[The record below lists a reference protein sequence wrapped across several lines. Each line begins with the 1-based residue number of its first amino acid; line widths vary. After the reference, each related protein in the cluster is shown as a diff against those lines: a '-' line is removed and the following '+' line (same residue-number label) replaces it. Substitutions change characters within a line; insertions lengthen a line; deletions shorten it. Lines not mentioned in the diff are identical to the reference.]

1 MTYLNSNQLKQYEDE
16 GFVSPINIF
25 SKEKAKEIRNEI
37 ELIEKIM
44 PEELEK
50 SGRYNAHL
58 ISPLLDEV
66 THNSKILDA
75 VESLIGKN
83 ILVCGTT
90 LFIKN
95 PYEKGFVSYHQDAKY
110 IGLEP
115 HNWVTAW
122 VAITDSN
129 EKNGCMRMWS
139 GSHKDDL
146 KDHNQMF
153 NEGNLLTR
161 GQTVN
166 NVPKEIP
173 TMMQYNTHI
182 NKESMFNTPPVM
194 SIYAVNRSLNWLD
207 SIGGVP
213 EMEIKNRAKAKKLYE
228 EIERNSLFRC
238 PVNQDDRSMMNIPFV
253 FNDNLDELHFL
264 EFCKDRGLFTLK
276 GHRSVGGFRASIYNA
291 MPEAGVDAL
300 VQAMKDYESK

>member
-1 MTYLNSNQLKQYEDE
+1 MNYLSSNQLKQYKDE

-37 ELIEKIM
+37 ELIENKI
-44 PEELEK
+44 PGELEK

-75 VESLIGKN
+75 VQSLIGEN

-95 PYEKGFVSYHQDAKY
+95 PNEQGFVSYHQDAKY

-115 HNWVTAW
+115 LNWVTAW

-139 GSHKDDL
+139 GSHKDKL
-146 KDHNQMF
+146 KEHDQKF

-161 GQTVN
+161 GQTVK
-166 NVPKEIP
+166 NVPKEKTTSLILEAGQMSLHHP
-173 TMMQYNTHI
+173 TVVHGSEL
-182 NKESMFNTPPVM
+182 NKSNDRRIGFVIQSYIGTNVKQVLGKNSVQLARGVDEFSYHEIIGRPQN
-194 SIYAVNRSLNWLD
+194 LLD
-207 SIGGVP
+207 
-213 EMEIKNRAKAKKLYE
+213 EKDIKLKKQE
-228 EIERNSLFRC
+228 
-238 PVNQDDRSMMNIPFV
+238 
-253 FNDNLDELHFL
+253 NDNLQEIFY
-264 EFCKDRGLFTLK
+264 K
-276 GHRSVGGFRASIYNA
+276 GSDKKGKF
-291 MPEAGVDAL
+291 
-300 VQAMKDYESK
+300 

>member
-1 MTYLNSNQLKQYEDE
+1 MSYLSSNQLKQYEDE

-25 SKEKAKEIRNEI
+25 SKEKAKDIRNEI
-37 ELIEKIM
+37 ELIEKKF

-75 VESLIGKN
+75 VQSLIGEN

-95 PYEKGFVSYHQDAKY
+95 PNEKGFVSYHQDAKY

-129 EKNGCMRMWS
+129 EENGCMRMWS

-146 KDHNQMF
+146 KEHDQKF

-161 GQTVN
+161 GQTVK
-166 NVPKEIP
+166 NVPKEKTTPLILNAGQMSLHHP
-173 TMMQYNTHI
+173 TVVHG
-182 NKESMFNTPPVM
+182 SDL
-194 SIYAVNRSLNWLD
+194 NRSND
-207 SIGGVP
+207 RRIGFVIQSYIGTNVRQILGKNSVQVARGIDNFNFHEKIHRP
-213 EMEIKNRAKAKKLYE
+213 SSLMNKDDLKIKKKE
-228 EIERNSLFRC
+228 
-238 PVNQDDRSMMNIPFV
+238 
-253 FNDNLDELHFL
+253 NDNLQEIFY
-264 EFCKDRGLFTLK
+264 K
-276 GHRSVGGFRASIYNA
+276 GS
-291 MPEAGVDAL
+291 
-300 VQAMKDYESK
+300 SKKGKY

>member
-1 MTYLNSNQLKQYEDE
+1 MSYLSSNQLKQYKDE

-37 ELIEKIM
+37 ELIENEM
-44 PEELEK
+44 PDELVK

-66 THNSKILDA
+66 THNPKILDS
-75 VESLIGKN
+75 VESLIGEN

-95 PYEKGFVSYHQDAKY
+95 PNEKGFVSYHQDAKY

-129 EKNGCMRMWS
+129 EHNGCMRMWS
-139 GSHKDDL
+139 GSHKDNL
-146 KDHNQMF
+146 KEHDQKF

-161 GQTVN
+161 GQTVK
-166 NVPKEIP
+166 NVPKDKTTPIILKAGQMSLHHP
-173 TMMQYNTHI
+173 TVVHGSDLNQSNDRRIGFVIQSYIGTNVKQVLGK
-182 NKESMFNTPPVM
+182 NSVQLARGVDNFNFHEKIV
-194 SIYAVNRSLNWLD
+194 RS
-207 SIGGVP
+207 
-213 EMEIKNRAKAKKLYE
+213 
-228 EIERNSLFRC
+228 NSLMTK
-238 PVNQDDRSMMNIPFV
+238 DDLKLKKKE
-253 FNDNLDELHFL
+253 NDNLQEIFY
-264 EFCKDRGLFTLK
+264 K
-276 GHRSVGGFRASIYNA
+276 GSNKKGSY
-291 MPEAGVDAL
+291 
-300 VQAMKDYESK
+300 

>member
-1 MTYLNSNQLKQYEDE
+1 MTYLTSNQLKQYEDE

-129 EKNGCMRMWS
+129 EENGCMRMWS

-146 KDHNQMF
+146 KNHNQMF

-161 GQTVN
+161 GQTIN
-166 NVPKEIP
+166 NVPKEKVKPLILKAGQMSLHHP
-173 TMMQYNTHI
+173 KVVHGSEQNKSNDRRIGFVIQSYIGTNVKQVLGI
-182 NKESMFNTPPVM
+182 NNVQLARGLDEFNYHKKIGRP
-194 SIYAVNRSLNWLD
+194 NSLMD
-207 SIGGVP
+207 
-213 EMEIKNRAKAKKLYE
+213 KNDLKIKKLE
-228 EIERNSLFRC
+228 NNNLQEIFY
-238 PVNQDDRSMMNIPFV
+238 
-253 FNDNLDELHFL
+253 
-264 EFCKDRGLFTLK
+264 K
-276 GHRSVGGFRASIYNA
+276 GSTKKGTY
-291 MPEAGVDAL
+291 
-300 VQAMKDYESK
+300 